1 MCFPHNPCVLCGCS
15 NSAPTEM
22 FKTRFWMCHF
32 NSPTMKRTIL
42 WSPGSAIAA
51 LKAFAT
57 MRRADFRFD
66 KKTARKYRTRAGKV
80 AYQGTE
86 ALKGTQNL
94 KGK

>member
-1 MCFPHNPCVLCGCS
+1 
-15 NSAPTEM
+15 M

-42 WSPGSAIAA
+42 WSTGSAIAA